1 MELYDWG
8 FHRKCRHEPP
18 YAGCMVGTFVVLG
31 GVLLQMNGARA
42 LLESLKAEGVE
53 VVFGY
58 PGGAVLTLYDEV
70 YKMKFPHILTRH
82 EQGAAHAA
90 DGYARASGKVGVAF
104 ATSGPG
110 ATNLVTGIATAH
122 MDSVPMVCITGQVAN
137 PYIGKDSFQEADIV
151 GITTPITKHNYLV
164 KNVNDIPRV
173 VKEAFYIARTGRP
186 GVVAIDVA
194 KDVFDAQIEY
204 CYPETVELHG
214 YTGDVSYE
222 VPAVWEAAEALFA
235 AQRPLLFVGGGV
247 VLSDTA
253 AYVRELLERTG
264 MPSVATLM
272 GIGGVPAGADG
283 YTGMAGMHGAYAS
296 NMAIQECDLLIAVG
310 TRFSDRVTGNTAAF
324 APKARIVHFDIDPAE
339 FNKNVRADIPV
350 IGDLRQTL
358 PAFLDVVKN
367 SSAEDLTARFRPWRG
382 EVFSMERAHPL
393 GWKASEDIRPEEL
406 IRRVREL
413 VPKDAICVTDVG
425 QHQMWAAQFFGCTEP
440 RHFLT
445 SGGLGTMGYGLP
457 AAIGAKLAHP
467 DKEVV
472 LITGDGSIMMNCQ
485 ELATMA
491 DNDIDV
497 KIVIVHNAILGM
509 VGQWQRLFYSRRY
522 SASELKGKTDFVK
535 LAEAMGVAGCRI
547 ETREEL
553 AEILPQVL
561 REKGARLIDV
571 IVPEEAD
578 VVPMVPGGKRLDQ
591 MVLGGR

>member
-1 MELYDWG
+1 M
-8 FHRKCRHEPP
+8 
-18 YAGCMVGTFVVLG
+18 
-31 GVLLQMNGARA
+31 QMNGARA

-164 KNVNDIPRV
+164 KDVNDIPRV

-186 GVVAIDVA
+186 GVVVIDVA
-194 KDVFDAQIEY
+194 KDVFDTPIEY
-204 CYPETVELHG
+204 CYPEMVELHG
-214 YTGDVSYE
+214 YTGDVPYE
-222 VPAVWEAAEALFA
+222 VPAVWEAAEALA
-235 AQRPLLFVGGGV
+235 AAHRPLLFVGGGV

-253 AYVRELLERTG
+253 KYVRELLTLTG

-272 GIGGVPAGADG
+272 GIGGVPAETEG

-296 NMAIQECDLLIAVG
+296 NMAIQECDLLIALG

-324 APKARIVHFDIDPAE
+324 APKAKIVHFDIDPAE
-339 FNKNVRADIPV
+339 LNKNVRVDISV
-350 IGDLRQTL
+350 IGDLRETL

-367 SSAEDLTARFRPWRG
+367 RSAEDLPVRFRPWRG
-382 EVFSMERAHPL
+382 EVLSMERAHPL

-406 IRRVREL
+406 ISRVREL
-413 VPKDAICVTDVG
+413 VPADAICVTDVG
-425 QHQMWAAQFFGCTEP
+425 QHQMWAAQFFGCDAP

-457 AAIGAKLAHP
+457 AAIGAKLANP

-497 KIVIVHNAILGM
+497 KIVIVHNSILGM
-509 VGQWQRLFYSRRY
+509 VGQWQRLFYSHHY

-547 ETREEL
+547 ETREEF
-553 AEILPQVL
+553 AEVLPQVL
-561 REKGARLIDV
+561 RAKGARLIDV

>member
-1 MELYDWG
+1 M
-8 FHRKCRHEPP
+8 
-18 YAGCMVGTFVVLG
+18 
-31 GVLLQMNGARA
+31 QMNGARA

-164 KNVNDIPRV
+164 KDVNDIPRV

-186 GVVAIDVA
+186 GVVVIDVA
-194 KDVFDAQIEY
+194 KDVFDRPIEY
-204 CYPETVELHG
+204 CYPEMVELHG
-214 YTGDVSYE
+214 YTGDVPYE
-222 VPAVWEAAEALFA
+222 VPAVWEAAEALA
-235 AQRPLLFVGGGV
+235 AAHRPLLFVGGGV
-247 VLSDTA
+247 VLSDTS
-253 AYVRELLERTG
+253 AYVRELLTLTG

-272 GIGGVPAGADG
+272 GIGGVPAETEG

-296 NMAIQECDLLIAVG
+296 NMAIQECDLLIALG

-324 APKARIVHFDIDPAE
+324 ASKAKIVHFDIDPAE
-339 FNKNVRADIPV
+339 FNKNVCADISV
-350 IGDLRQTL
+350 IGDLRETL

-367 SSAEDLTARFRPWRG
+367 SSTEELPVRFRPWRG
-382 EVFSMERAHPL
+382 EVLSMERAHPL

-406 IRRVREL
+406 ISRVREL
-413 VPKDAICVTDVG
+413 VPQDAICVTDVG

-497 KIVIVHNAILGM
+497 KIVIVHNSILGM
-509 VGQWQRLFYSRRY
+509 VGQWQRLFYSHHY

-547 ETREEL
+547 ETREEF
-553 AEILPQVL
+553 AEVLPQAL
-561 REKGARLIDV
+561 RAKGARLIDV
-571 IVPEEAD
+571 IVPQEAD

>member
-1 MELYDWG
+1 M
-8 FHRKCRHEPP
+8 
-18 YAGCMVGTFVVLG
+18 
-31 GVLLQMNGARA
+31 QMNGARA

-70 YKMKFPHILTRH
+70 YKMNFPHVLTRH

-164 KNVNDIPRV
+164 KDVNDIPRV

-186 GVVAIDVA
+186 GVVVIDVA
-194 KDVFDAQIEY
+194 KDVFDTPIDYEY
-204 CYPETVELHG
+204 PDAALLHG
-214 YTGDVSYE
+214 YTGDV
-222 VPAVWEAAEALFA
+222 PFDMDAVHAAAEALA
-235 AQRPLLFVGGGV
+235 SARQPLLFVGGGV

-253 AYVRELLERTG
+253 AYVRELIALTG

-272 GIGGVPAGADG
+272 GIGGVAAETEG

-296 NMAIQECDLLIAVG
+296 NMAIQECDLLLALG

-324 APKARIVHFDIDPAE
+324 APKAKIVHFDIDPAE
-339 FNKNVRADIPV
+339 LNKNVRADIPV
-350 IGDLRQTL
+350 IGDLRETL
-358 PAFLDVVKN
+358 PAFVDAVRAVQD
-367 SSAEDLTARFRPWRG
+367 DLSVRYRPWRG
-382 EVFSMERAHPL
+382 EVLSMERAHPL
-393 GWKASEDIRPEEL
+393 RWKSSEDIRPEEL
-406 IRRVREL
+406 ISRVREL
-413 VPKDAICVTDVG
+413 VDADAICVTDVG
-425 QHQMWAAQFFGCTEP
+425 QHQMWAAQFFGCHDP
-440 RHFLT
+440 RRFLT

-457 AAIGAKLAHP
+457 AAIGAKLACP
-467 DKEVV
+467 EREVV

-491 DNDIDV
+491 DNDVDV
-497 KIVIVHNAILGM
+497 KIVIVHNSILGM
-509 VGQWQRLFYSRRY
+509 VGQWQRLFYSHHY

-535 LAEAMGVAGCRI
+535 LAEAMGVSACRI
-547 ETREEL
+547 ETREEF
-553 AEILPQVL
+553 AEVLPRVL

>member
-1 MELYDWG
+1 M
-8 FHRKCRHEPP
+8 
-18 YAGCMVGTFVVLG
+18 
-31 GVLLQMNGARA
+31 QMNGARA

-70 YKMKFPHILTRH
+70 YKMKFPHVLTRH

-164 KNVNDIPRV
+164 KDVNDIPRV

-186 GVVAIDVA
+186 GVVVIDVA
-194 KDVFDAQIEY
+194 KDVFDAPIEY
-204 CYPETVELHG
+204 CYPEMVELHG
-214 YTGDVSYE
+214 YTGDVPYE
-222 VPAVWEAAEALFA
+222 VSAVWEAAEALA
-235 AQRPLLFVGGGV
+235 AAHRPLLFVGGGV

-253 AYVRELLERTG
+253 KYVRELLACTG
-264 MPSVATLM
+264 IPSVATLM
-272 GIGGVPAGADG
+272 GIGGIPAETEG

-296 NMAIQECDLLIAVG
+296 NMAIQECDLLIALG

-324 APKARIVHFDIDPAE
+324 ASKAKIVHFDIDPAE
-339 FNKNVRADIPV
+339 LNKNVRADISV
-350 IGDLRQTL
+350 IGDLRETL

-367 SSAEDLTARFRPWRG
+367 SSGEDLPVRFRPWRG
-382 EVFSMERAHPL
+382 EVLSMERAHPL
-393 GWKASEDIRPEEL
+393 GWKASEAIRPEEL

-413 VPKDAICVTDVG
+413 VPADTICVTDVG
-425 QHQMWAAQFFGCTEP
+425 QHQMWAAQFFGCHEP
-440 RHFLT
+440 RRFLT

-457 AAIGAKLAHP
+457 AAIGAKLANP

-485 ELATMA
+485 EFATMA

-497 KIVIVHNAILGM
+497 KVVIVHNSILGM
-509 VGQWQRLFYSRRY
+509 VGQWQRIFYSHHY

-547 ETREEL
+547 ETREEF
-553 AEILPQVL
+553 AEVLPQVL
-561 REKGARLIDV
+561 RAKGARLIDV
-571 IVPEEAD
+571 IVPQEAD

>member
-1 MELYDWG
+1 M
-8 FHRKCRHEPP
+8 
-18 YAGCMVGTFVVLG
+18 
-31 GVLLQMNGARA
+31 QMNGARA
-42 LLESLKAEGVE
+42 LLESLKTEGVE

-70 YKMKFPHILTRH
+70 YKMNFPHVLTRH

-164 KNVNDIPRV
+164 KDVNDIPRV

-186 GVVAIDVA
+186 GVVVIDVA
-194 KDVFDAQIEY
+194 KDVFDTPIEY
-204 CYPETVELHG
+204 CYPEMVELHG
-214 YTGDVSYE
+214 YTGDVPYE
-222 VPAVWEAAEALFA
+222 VPAVWEAAEALA
-235 AQRPLLFVGGGV
+235 AAHRPLLFVGGGV

-253 AYVRELLERTG
+253 KYVRELLAMTG

-272 GIGGVPAGADG
+272 GIGGVPAETEG

-296 NMAIQECDLLIAVG
+296 NMAIQECDLLIALG

-324 APKARIVHFDIDPAE
+324 APKAKIVHFDIDPAE
-339 FNKNVRADIPV
+339 LNKNVRADISV
-350 IGDLRQTL
+350 IGNLRETL

-367 SSAEDLTARFRPWRG
+367 RSAEDLPVRFRPWRG
-382 EVFSMERAHPL
+382 EVLSMERAHPL

-406 IRRVREL
+406 ISRVREL
-413 VPKDAICVTDVG
+413 VPQDAICVTDVG
-425 QHQMWAAQFFGCTEP
+425 QHQMWAAQFFGCHAP

-457 AAIGAKLAHP
+457 AALGAKLANP

-497 KIVIVHNAILGM
+497 KIVIVHNSILGM
-509 VGQWQRLFYSRRY
+509 VGQWQRLFYSHHY

-547 ETREEL
+547 ETREEF
-553 AEILPQVL
+553 AEVLPQAL
-561 REKGARLIDV
+561 RAKGARLIDV
-571 IVPEEAD
+571 IVPQEAD

>member
-1 MELYDWG
+1 M
-8 FHRKCRHEPP
+8 
-18 YAGCMVGTFVVLG
+18 
-31 GVLLQMNGARA
+31 QMNGARA

-70 YKMKFPHILTRH
+70 YKMNFPHVLTRH

-164 KNVNDIPRV
+164 KDVNDIPRV

-186 GVVAIDVA
+186 GVVVIDVA
-194 KDVFDAQIEY
+194 KDVFDTPIEY
-204 CYPETVELHG
+204 CYPEMVELHG
-214 YTGDVSYE
+214 YTGDVPYE
-222 VPAVWEAAEALFA
+222 VPAVWEAAEALA
-235 AQRPLLFVGGGV
+235 AAHRPLLFVGGGV
-247 VLSDTA
+247 VLSDTS
-253 AYVRELLERTG
+253 AYVRELLTLTG

-272 GIGGVPAGADG
+272 GIGGVPAETEG

-296 NMAIQECDLLIAVG
+296 NMAIQECDLLIALG

-324 APKARIVHFDIDPAE
+324 APKAKIVHFDIDPAE
-339 FNKNVRADIPV
+339 LNKNVRADISV
-350 IGDLRQTL
+350 IGDLRETL

-367 SSAEDLTARFRPWRG
+367 RSAEDLPVRFRPWRG
-382 EVFSMERAHPL
+382 EVLSMERAHPL

-406 IRRVREL
+406 ISRVREL
-413 VPKDAICVTDVG
+413 VPQDAICVTDVG
-425 QHQMWAAQFFGCTEP
+425 QHQMWAAQFFGCDAP

-457 AAIGAKLAHP
+457 AAIGAKLANP

-497 KIVIVHNAILGM
+497 KIVIVHNSILGM
-509 VGQWQRLFYSRRY
+509 VGQWQRLFYSHHY

-547 ETREEL
+547 ETREEF
-553 AEILPQVL
+553 AEVLPQAL
-561 REKGARLIDV
+561 RAKGARLIDV
-571 IVPEEAD
+571 IVPQEAD